1 MKKIV
6 LLLFMFFRC
15 FTMVQANA
23 PGDSTGSPIPDS
35 SGVTAAQAAN
45 TQTASVQKKA
55 AQTAPGNTKTV
66 AGIDRIVVDSSAL
79 YNAQNYPKK
88 YLYSNYLFD
97 KNYKCGIKWFHAI
110 AAFIL
115 LLLLWIAGIKY
126 AAHDGLCKD
135 ACFNKDG
142 TPIDPVKCPFSYART
157 QLFWWTMVILTCYIF
172 FYGITGV
179 LLPLN
184 ATSALLMGFGA
195 IVYGFGKIIDSRQIQ
210 ENKGKRNQDI
220 GAQNTNPD
228 FIKDILSDDNGISIH
243 RFQAVLFNLIFG
255 VGFIA
260 YFIKALM
267 AYKYP
272 LADFND
278 WQFALM
284 GISSTAYLGMKAT
297 ENNQDAI
304 TKTDM
309 EAVG

>member
-1 MKKIV
+1 
-6 LLLFMFFRC
+6 
-15 FTMVQANA
+15 MVQANT
-23 PGDSTGSPIPDS
+23 PGDSTVSPAPDTT
-35 SGVTAAQAAN
+35 GATVAQAAN
-45 TQTASVQKKA
+45 TQAGP
-55 AQTAPGNTKTV
+55 AQKTV
-66 AGIDRIVVDSSAL
+66 AQTVPAGDTETVAGTDRIVDSSAL

-97 KNYKCGIKWFHAI
+97 RNYKGGIKWFHVI

-126 AAHDGLCKD
+126 ATKDGLCKD
-135 ACFNKDG
+135 ACFNEDG

-157 QLFWWTMVILTCYIF
+157 QLFWWTLVILTCYIF
-172 FYGITGV
+172 FFGITGV

-184 ATSALLMGFGA
+184 ATSALLLGFGA
-195 IVYGFGKIIDSRQIQ
+195 IVYGFGKIIDNRQIQ
-210 ENKGKRNQDI
+210 ENKGKRNQDL

-228 FIKDILSDDNGISIH
+228 FIKDILSDDNGVSIH

-260 YFIKALM
+260 FFIKALM
-267 AYKYP
+267 ACKYP

-284 GISSTAYLGMKAT
+284 GISSASYLGMKAA
-297 ENNQDAI
+297 ENNQDTI
-304 TKTDM
+304 NKTDK